1 MNVYLRYT
9 LFFLVVVGLG
19 AQTYLAFNVLKRRFA
34 IEADLAKSLDEAKKT
49 IEANSKAEMELSAAK
64 NALASAKLG
73 WGSEWN
79 FPPGGQV
86 GSVNVVAG
94 GNLNVNGLG
103 ANTGLRAVDV
113 NGTPANPSVHVFGF
127 NQQNQSVYLGEFHA
141 PVAQIAAT
149 NCVLVPSSSVNLEDI
164 GSFDFSRGIRMRA
177 EIPAGPRRSVEN
189 LAQNIRRSVEKRD
202 LAIVNA
208 RRQQELNVAAQEGL
222 DIRKR
227 ELLGDPNGAD
237 VAEYPEYRVG
247 LVKAL
252 ENLEEERNAVQ
263 LAVDQ
268 LRRLVKAATEA
279 RQQNVDSVRQMASKL
294 ETSSTRVTQ
303 RAE

>member
-9 LFFLVVVGLG
+9 LFVLVLLGLG
-19 AQTYLAFNVLKRRFA
+19 AQAYLAGSVLKRRFA
-34 IEADLAKSLDEAKKT
+34 IEADLAKSVVDASKAIEAK
-49 IEANSKAEMELSAAK
+49 SKAEVEFTTAK
-64 NALASAKLG
+64 TALASAKLG
-73 WGSEWN
+73 WGNEWN
-79 FPPGGQV
+79 FPAGGQV
-86 GSVNVVAG
+86 GAVQVVAG
-94 GNLNVNGLG
+94 GNLNVSGLG

-113 NGTPANPSVHVFGF
+113 NGAPSDPAVHVFGF
-127 NQQNQSVYLGEFHA
+127 SPQNQPVYLGEFHA

-164 GSFDFSRGIRMRA
+164 NQDAFSRGIRMRA

-202 LAIVNA
+202 LAIENG
-208 RRQQELNVAAQEGL
+208 RRQQDLNTAALEGL
-222 DIRKR
+222 DTRKR
-227 ELLGDPNGAD
+227 ELLGDPNGPD

-263 LAVDQ
+263 LSVDQ
-268 LRRLVKAATEA
+268 LRRLVKAATET
-279 RQQNVDSVRQMASKL
+279 RQQNVESLQQLASRL
-294 ETSSTRVTQ
+294 ERSSTRVTQ